1 MEPQHR
7 TFDIPGQEKIMRK
20 PIPAFSGVLA
30 LTAALVATAAPAEA
44 DSPLIV
50 CSGTAT
56 VDYSPPLGP
65 LPRQTHQTVTEELGT
80 AGGGSCTG
88 PFTAGTATT
97 AFDQQ
102 VSCLAQGLG
111 DTLVQNVVTYHW
123 QNGQTSTITYPVT
136 TVVHA
141 ANQEI
146 VTSTGTVT
154 AGYGLGAVSERIAV
168 YPSLSVLDCLN
179 STIIQQTGLLTV
191 TLT

>member
-1 MEPQHR
+1 MLR
-7 TFDIPGQEKIMRK
+7 SI
-20 PIPAFSGVLA
+20 
-30 LTAALVATAAPAEA
+30 AALAGALVLVAAAPVGAAPARA
-44 DSPLIV
+44 DTSQIV
-50 CSGTAT
+50 CTGTAT

-65 LPRQTHQTVTEELGT
+65 LPRQTTQGVTEKLGT

-88 PFTAGTATT
+88 PFAAGSAYTV
-97 AFDQQ
+97 FDQE

-123 QNGQTSTITYPVT
+123 QGGQTSTVTYPVT

-154 AGYGLGAVSERIAV
+154 AGYGLGAISERIAV
-168 YPSLSVLDCLN
+168 YPSLSVLDCLGSN
-179 STIIQQTGLLTV
+179 VTQQTGLLT
-191 TLT
+191 LTFF